1 MIKNYMW
8 VHVFIAIN
16 HWWKYYQ
23 FIVMSVLYIIVN
35 IITMNWKVYSL
46 HIGPQTRENSQGNK
60 ENKPH
65 TDCLDPDLQK

>member
-1 MIKNYMW
+1 
-8 VHVFIAIN
+8 
-16 HWWKYYQ
+16 
-23 FIVMSVLYIIVN
+23 MSELYIIVN

-65 TDCLDPDLQK
+65 TDCLNPDLQK